1 MTTSLSGYEMLA
13 FIVAYILIML
23 IALVLHEFAHSF
35 VAFKCGDY
43 TAKNLGKMTFN
54 PLAHIDIFGLLSF
67 LFIGFGWANPVPI
80 NSFNFRNYKLGQRL
94 VSISGIIT
102 NLILAFIFSGFAFFF
117 TDSLFETNNAMLHF
131 LGYFLQLGFYVNISY
146 AIFNMLP
153 IYPLDGFNFIKSFLK
168 PNNKFITF
176 MEKYGTLILIL
187 FIITSAFDYLYSYF
201 LLGIEYVFFGFWGLF

>member
-102 NLILAFIFSGFAFFF
+102 NLILAFIFSSFAFFF